1 MGKIN
6 VNKNNSNK
14 RKLDDILTEE
24 EKVLYEKILESIERN
39 DIFYTTSSPEEITS
53 HLSDVCWFNRDSIYK
68 LFKKI
73 TLINEEWG
81 KNVSQCQ

>member
-1 MGKIN
+1 MGNIN

-24 EKVLYEKILESIERN
+24 ETVLYEKILEDIERN
-39 DIFYTTSSPEEITS
+39 DKFYTTSSPEEITS
-53 HLSDVCWFNRDSIYK
+53 HLTDVCGFNRDSIYK

-73 TLINEEWG
+73 TLINEE
-81 KNVSQCQ
+81 